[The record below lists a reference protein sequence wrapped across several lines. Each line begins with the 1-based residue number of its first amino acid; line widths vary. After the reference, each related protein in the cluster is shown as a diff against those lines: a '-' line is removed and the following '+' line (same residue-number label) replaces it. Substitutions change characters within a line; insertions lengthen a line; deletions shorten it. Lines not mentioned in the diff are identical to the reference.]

1 MRLTAVRVL
10 LYDFAEWGSLLV
22 RIRLFSLVL
31 GLPMILVLLSAIS
44 VFGGFEE
51 PGPFFAWNF
60 SSVTFVAAIAL
71 QILFGLSL
79 ACPKCGKSP
88 YVIGPSWGSFG
99 FVGKPW
105 PDAICSRCGFDMRNG
120 SIEQTTKS

>member
-1 MRLTAVRVL
+1 M
-10 LYDFAEWGSLLV
+10 V

-31 GLPMILVLLSAIS
+31 GLPMILVLLGTIS

-51 PGPFFAWNF
+51 PGPWFRWSF
-60 SSVTFVAAIAL
+60 SSVTFLGGIAL
-71 QILFGLSL
+71 QVLFGLSL

-88 YVIGPSWGSFG
+88 YVIGPYWGPFG

-105 PDAICSRCGFDMRNG
+105 PDAICSQCGFDMRNG
-120 SIEQTTKS
+120 SIKAESK